1 MSFNVTLY
9 QFSKRANSTLQPVN
23 LTGVELA
30 CDLKQPTSYKNPVFT
45 FFVEDAFPWNYLQW
59 DNWYYFI
66 TDVISVRNDLWE
78 VHCKL
83 DVLATYK
90 TEIGQT
96 SAFVLYDTAPNSELV
111 DSRLSQI
118 TSATTNTN
126 FDTLDFGLG
135 AFVMLGIVGQ
145 SSVNLWGVDA
155 GTASTLLN
163 EINNW
168 MDRTNLLPI
177 PDPPEISGFDDV
189 VEAMESL
196 IETMGVVAHN
206 LTTGV
211 RTLISTGRAPD
222 CIKSALLLPLPVSAF
237 PGSSSKIYL
246 GEYPTNKSGV
256 KISQTARISRNVHIA
271 IPWQASDWRRND
283 AYTKIYVSL
292 PYIGTV
298 SYPASQLMGADSL
311 GIEYQVT
318 VNGAIVAEVS
328 ANGQRIG
335 RYSGNCASNYMVGAS
350 NINPLSGMAGLLGGA
365 ASAAGVALASNP
377 AGMVG
382 ATAAGIMGAING
394 AQYLP
399 TCVGGAGGGAWTDS
413 WTATV
418 TVVYHNTNVDP
429 SSVSGAIGTPAMAVK
444 TIGTLS
450 GFVQTRAASVNAS
463 CYEDVRREING
474 LMDGGFFY
482 E

>member
-1 MSFNVTLY
+1 MFTVTLY
-9 QFSKRANSTLQPVN
+9 QFPKRHNSTLQPSGA
-23 LTGVELA
+23 GVELN
-30 CDLKQPTSYKNPVFT
+30 CELKQPTSYKNPTFT

-59 DNWYYFI
+59 DSWYYFI
-66 TDVISVRNDLWE
+66 TDVISVRNDIFE

-96 SAFVLYDTAPNSELV
+96 SAFVLYDTAANTEIV

-126 FDTLDFGLG
+126 FATLDFGLG
-135 AFVMLGIVGQ
+135 SFVMLGIVGK

-155 GTASTLLN
+155 GTASELLN

-168 MDRTNLLPI
+168 MDTADFLPI
-177 PDPPEISGFDDV
+177 PEDPDVDGLSDVPEV
-189 VEAMESL
+189 LAVMVET
-196 IETMGVVAHN
+196 IGVIAHN

-237 PGSSSKIYL
+237 PGSSGTIHL
-246 GEYPTNKSGV
+246 GEYPTTKSGV
-256 KISQTARISRNVHIA
+256 KISQSARITRHVTIN
-271 IPWQASDWRRND
+271 IPWQAADWRRND

-298 SYPASQLMGADSL
+298 SYPASQLMGAASL

-350 NINPLSGMAGLLGGA
+350 NINPLSGMSAIVGGA
-365 ASAAGVALASNP
+365 SAAAGVALSANP
-377 AGMVG
+377 AGMIG
-382 ATAAGIMGAING
+382 SGAAGILGMING
-394 AQYLP
+394 AQYIP
-399 TCVGGAGGGAWTDS
+399 SCVGGTGGGAWTDS
-413 WTATV
+413 WTVTV

-429 SSVSGAIGTPAMAVK
+429 ASVSAAIGTPAMAVK